1 MVIIFLFFTM
11 YLSVFMIRY
20 DMIFQKCMQYW
31 LIRSFFVCDSYCDTD
46 RPFIMVISDD
56 PWHSLLLPSV
66 WQWSLSFY
74 VFYCW
79 WWNWI
84 SNQQFLFHSWII
96 RAEGWTPLST
106 WKWGLHINYWF
117 SEKYAQWFFLFLI
130 HCKHIIWS

>member
-1 MVIIFLFFTM
+1 MKKKQDVQWLYSYFTRIFNIKFSKTLQNLHHCINLAETVVVIFLFFTM

-46 RPFIMVISDD
+46 QPFIMVISDD
-56 PWHSLLLPSV
+56 PWHSHLLPSV

-84 SNQQFLFHSWII
+84 SNNFYFI
-96 RAEGWTPLST
+96 RE
-106 WKWGLHINYWF
+106 
-117 SEKYAQWFFLFLI
+117 
-130 HCKHIIWS
+130 